1 MAEAVRPSA
10 EDLDRRGNF
19 DFSEE
24 EELDDEIPAGTIV
37 AGRYRVISTLGAGGM
52 GTVYL
57 AEHLTIGRRVAIKV
71 LNGEWSGHNFVA
83 RRFRAEARIA
93 STIGH
98 PNIVEV
104 FDAGEL
110 PDKRL
115 FLVMEHLD
123 GHDLAQEIVDHGTL
137 SPLRTCEILR
147 QVALALAAAHNVN
160 VIHRDLKPGN
170 VMIAHDAGGEVVK
183 ILDFGIACSPRA
195 TANQGQRLTLPGS
208 VMGTPE
214 YMAPEQSTSAEPTP
228 RFDLYALGAI
238 AFEMLTGDP
247 PMLAEHAYELL
258 VRKRKEPAPSLAVRA
273 PHLHPALIALIDDC
287 LQIQPSKRPLDAIE
301 FIHRLDAFIDEL
313 PDDELP
319 DDPFTEEPAPEM
331 SPATSGTARAA
342 RSAQGVRVTG
352 PRPVVARGPLVRAA
366 TPTRHPVSP
375 ITPQARP
382 GRRVWLPYALSLA
395 GLGLGAWL
403 LMSIFSL
410 SDSQPLAE
418 AASVQEPQPTAGPDP
433 ALGRPLG
440 YVERPVSPSGPVV
453 PIPTPPEPEPTVPP
467 SKPGPT
473 VTPKATPPAGK
484 REFTTPECERIRARA
499 DEARKA
505 QSWGRLRDL
514 SKRRTCWQTD
524 AEARK
529 LQTKALMELGDFTGC
544 MAAGQGLKD
553 KEVEQW
559 RKLCERRAG

>member
-1 MAEAVRPSA
+1 
-10 EDLDRRGNF
+10 
-19 DFSEE
+19 
-24 EELDDEIPAGTIV
+24 GTIV
-37 AGRYRVISTLGAGGM
+37 SERYRVISTLGAGGM

-57 AEHLTIGRRVAIKV
+57 AEHLTVGRRVAIKV
-71 LNGEWSGHNFVA
+71 LNGEWSGHKFVA
-83 RRFRAEARIA
+83 RRFQAEARIA

-104 FDAGEL
+104 FDAGQL

-123 GHDLAQEIVDHGTL
+123 GHDLAQEIADRGTL
-137 SPLRTCEILR
+137 SPLRCCEILR

-170 VMIAHDAGGEVVK
+170 IMIANGAGGEVVK

-195 TANQGQRLTLPGS
+195 TAREGQRLTLPGS

-214 YMAPEQSTSAEPTP
+214 YMAPEQSTSAEPNP

-258 VRKRKEPAPSLAVRA
+258 VRKRKEASPSLGTRA
-273 PHLHPALIALIDDC
+273 PHLHPDLIALVDDC
-287 LQIQPSKRPLDAIE
+287 LEITPAKRPLDAIE

-313 PDDELP
+313 PDDALP
-319 DDPFTEEPAPEM
+319 DDPFSAEPIAPGHNGTG
-331 SPATSGTARAA
+331 SFSALNASAAASAAAAVSGAMAA
-342 RSAQGVRVTG
+342 QSANLTG
-352 PRPVVARGPLVRAA
+352 PRAAIPIRPPSTSRTPMPRMSAPPRPRPAWLPAAIVVAALV
-366 TPTRHPVSP
+366 
-375 ITPQARP
+375 I
-382 GRRVWLPYALSLA
+382 
-395 GLGLGAWL
+395 GAWL
-403 LMSIFSL
+403 LMSIFDL
-410 SDSQPLAE
+410 SSKRALTEVADDTAE
-418 AASVQEPQPTAGPDP
+418 PVAESTPE
-433 ALGRPLG
+433 RPLG
-440 YVERPVSPSGPVV
+440 LDRPQTPVTTLRKLPSTPPV
-453 PIPTPPEPEPTVPP
+453 IPTPEPTPEPTPQVT
-467 SKPGPT
+467 SKPR
-473 VTPKATPPAGK
+473 PAEK
-484 REFTTPECERIRARA
+484 REFNTPECERVRARA
-499 DEARKA
+499 DEARRTQA
-505 QSWGRLRDL
+505 WGRLRDL
-514 SKRRTCWQTD
+514 SKKRTCWQTD

-544 MAAGQGLKD
+544 MSAGQGLKD

>member
-10 EDLDRRGNF
+10 ADLDRRSKF
-19 DFSEE
+19 DFSQE
-24 EELDDEIPAGTIV
+24 EELDDDIPEGTIV
-37 AGRYRVISTLGAGGM
+37 AGRYRVISALGAGGM

-57 AEHLTIGRRVAIKV
+57 AEHLAIGRRVAIKV

-170 VMIAHDAGGEVVK
+170 VMIAHDAGGEVIK

-214 YMAPEQSTSAEPTP
+214 YMAPEQSTNAEPTP

-247 PMLAEHAYELL
+247 PLLAEHAYELL

-273 PHLHPALIALIDDC
+273 PHLHPALISLVDDC
-287 LQIQPSKRPLDAIE
+287 LQIDASKRPLDAID
-301 FIHRLDAFIDEL
+301 FIHRIDAFIDEL
-313 PDDELP
+313 PGDDLP
-319 DDPFTEEPAPEM
+319 DDPFATDATREMNAVSGASNPAQ
-331 SPATSGTARAA
+331 SLTTGSRPAL
-342 RSAQGVRVTG
+342 
-352 PRPVVARGPLVRAA
+352 PRG
-366 TPTRHPVSP
+366 
-375 ITPQARP
+375 PQARAP
-382 GRRVWLPYALSLA
+382 SPTRVAAARATSRRSLRRAWIPLAISLA
-395 GLGLGAWL
+395 VLGLGAWL
-403 LMSIFSL
+403 LTSIFDL
-410 SDSQPLAE
+410 SEQAPLAE
-418 AASVQEPQPTAGPDP
+418 AASVPDAGPLGD
-433 ALGRPLG
+433 GRPLG
-440 YVERPVSPSGPVV
+440 YVERTPSPRLGVTTPISPISPTGPST
-453 PIPTPPEPEPTVPP
+453 PTPTAGDPKLET
-467 SKPGPT
+467 SAGR
-473 VTPKATPPAGK
+473 VTPTGK
-484 REFTTPECERIRARA
+484 REHTSAECERVRARA
-499 DEARKA
+499 DEARRA

-514 SKRRTCWQTD
+514 SKRRTCWPTD
-524 AEARK
+524 ADARK

-544 MAAGQGLKD
+544 MSAGQGLKD
-553 KEVEQW
+553 KEVVQW
-559 RKLCERRAG
+559 RKLCERRGG

>member
-10 EDLDRRGNF
+10 AESDRRATF
-19 DFSEE
+19 DFTEE
-24 EELDDEIPAGTIV
+24 DELDDEIPAGTIV
-37 AGRYRVISTLGAGGM
+37 SDRYRVLSTLGGGGM

-57 AEHLTIGRRVAIKV
+57 AEHLTVGRSVAIKV

-98 PNIVEV
+98 PNIIEV

-115 FLVMEHLD
+115 FLVMEHLA

-137 SPLRTCEILR
+137 SPRRTCEVLR

-170 VMIAHDAGGEVVK
+170 IMIAHGAGGEVVK

-195 TANQGQRLTLPGS
+195 TAREGQRLTLPGS

-214 YMAPEQSTSAEPTP
+214 YMAPEQSTSAEPNP

-258 VRKRKEPAPSLAVRA
+258 VRKRKEPAPSLASRA
-273 PHLHPALIALIDDC
+273 PHLHPELIALVDDC
-287 LQIQPSKRPLDAIE
+287 LEIVPSKRPLDAIE
-301 FIHRLDAFIDEL
+301 FIHRLDSFIDQL
-313 PDDELP
+313 PDDILP
-319 DDPFTEEPAPEM
+319 DDPFTETTTPEPGPLAAAAT
-331 SPATSGTARAA
+331 PAQ
-342 RSAQGVRVTG
+342 SANLTG
-352 PRPVVARGPLVRAA
+352 PRQIVRAA
-366 TPTRHPVSP
+366 VPTASQTPLPRVTPISGTRR
-375 ITPQARP
+375 A
-382 GRRVWLPYALSLA
+382 WLPVVLIVVALA
-395 GLGLGAWL
+395 IGTWL
-403 LMSIFSL
+403 FISIFDL
-410 SDSQPLAE
+410 TSQRPQGELADNT
-418 AASVQEPQPTAGPDP
+418 AATAAEPVPV
-433 ALGRPLG
+433 RPLG
-440 YVERPVSPSGPVV
+440 LDRPQTPVTPLRTTPVPPVV
-453 PIPTPPEPEPTVPP
+453 TPTVEPTTGPP
-467 SKPGPT
+467 DVTPTVIGSKPRPID
-473 VTPKATPPAGK
+473 K
-484 REFTTPECERIRARA
+484 RDVNTPECERVRARA
-499 DEARKA
+499 DEARRTQA
-505 QSWGRLRDL
+505 WGRLRDL
-514 SKRRTCWQTD
+514 SKKRTCWPTD
-524 AEARK
+524 ADARK

-544 MAAGQGLKD
+544 MSAGQGLKD